1 MKFAKSFIPKAVNEK
16 VYKHFIDTGK
26 VHPAII
32 RLIAVK
38 MIGQEQLTMYEQ
50 AIFFD
55 KTAEINQ
62 ELIKLK

>member
-1 MKFAKSFIPKAVNEK
+1 MRFFNPFRSNEVNER
-16 VYKHFIDTGK
+16 VYKHFIDTGE
-26 VHPAII
+26 VHPSII

-38 MIGQEQLTMYEQ
+38 MMNQEQLTGYEQ

>member
-1 MKFAKSFIPKAVNEK
+1 MKFFSPFRPKEVHER
-16 VYKHFIDTGK
+16 VYKHFIETGE
-26 VHPAII
+26 VHHSII

-38 MIGQEQLTMYEQ
+38 MMNQDQLTEYEQ